1 MNFKN
6 TLISGTLVKRYKR
19 FFADI
24 KIGKKIVTAHCPNT
38 GSMAGLLKKGNKVW
52 ITRATDPNRKLK
64 FTLEIIQVGGSKI
77 GVNTHSTNKIFFEAL
92 ENNRLHFFK
101 NVKKIEKEKRYGSNT
116 RFDFLVTDGEKKTFI
131 EVKNVTLSREKKLA
145 EFPDSITTRGSKH
158 LTELIKANKNGYKIF
173 LAFVIQRNDCDKFSI
188 AKDIDINYAK
198 LLTKAIKNNLNVI
211 CYDCK
216 FSSKGIKLNKEIK
229 FHK

>member
-1 MNFKN
+1 M
-6 TLISGTLVKRYKR
+6 
-19 FFADI
+19 
-24 KIGKKIVTAHCPNT
+24 
-38 GSMAGLLKKGNKVW
+38 
-52 ITRATDPNRKLK
+52 
-64 FTLEIIQVGGSKI
+64 
-77 GVNTHSTNKIFFEAL
+77 
-92 ENNRLHFFK
+92 
-101 NVKKIEKEKRYGSNT
+101 
-116 RFDFLVTDGEKKTFI
+116 
-131 EVKNVTLSREKKLA
+131 SREKKLA

-229 FHK
+229 FHKW